1 MAEVIDDPWPV
12 LLLAETHAAAG
23 KKKQALNDLQKAVQ
37 RGLKDADV
45 IDSDER
51 LQVLKVEPEFQKLLA
66 ELRQK

>member
-1 MAEVIDDPWPV
+1 MPGLCFCSPR
-12 LLLAETHAAAG
+12 THAAAG
-23 KKKQALNDLQKAVQ
+23 KKKQALSDLKKAVH